1 VLRTLWGR
9 ARRVPLRRWPALVGT
24 AVLVG
29 GVELGLR
36 TVRLP
41 RLARWMGVPLADT
54 GGTSSVGPTTS
65 DGPSAQASPGP
76 PAAPLVLSARE
87 RRRVRDLR
95 RLLAVPGVDG
105 TCLRQGLLVGRALR
119 RHDPRLVLGVAK
131 KDGVV
136 TAHAWIELEGWVVD
150 DFRVRPSAA
159 ASFEPLAVSERR

>member
-1 VLRTLWGR
+1 MSVLRTLWGR
-9 ARRVPLRRWPALVGT
+9 ARRVPLRRWPALLVT
-24 AVLVG
+24 AALVG

-41 RLARWMGVPLADT
+41 RLARWMGVPLADAA
-54 GGTSSVGPTTS
+54 GTSSE
-65 DGPSAQASPGP
+65 ARPGP

-87 RRRVRDLR
+87 QRRVGDLR

-150 DFRVRPSAA
+150 DFQVRPSAA
-159 ASFEPLAVSERR
+159 ASFEPLAVSERG